1 MQRAVEPPAAPDL
14 PHEPFLALP
23 GFPPGAIGFAFRT
36 RLALLLAYFVAFW
49 SQLDTASS
57 AGICVAIVA
66 QPSPG
71 MAMSKA
77 LYRIFGTVLGGV
89 VAIGMVGAFG
99 QDRTV
104 LLAAFTLWLG
114 ACSFIAALLR
124 DFRSYGAVLSGYTV
138 GIIAIGGID
147 APEGSVLSMLNRV
160 AAILLGVV
168 AVALVNSFVGRSVSF
183 ESLHRGLR
191 DALAKVRAIERR
203 ALAGAPPPDPK
214 ANVELAATILTH
226 TSEATYAATELPDGP
241 ARIAG
246 ARATIAA
253 LLAMLSAIRGIGLAH
268 TSPLAEPDTIP
279 GRIFLQE
286 REAELALQQ
295 SRAEAGLQTLGFGGH
310 RVAPVRLRLHYDTI
324 GAALSATRT
333 MIAVGLG
340 AAFCIYSGWPGI
352 TLLLIQQAAF
362 TALLGMQPNPS
373 RAAAT
378 FGWALP
384 APALLAGLAGFVV
397 LPAVSGFVP
406 FALVT
411 GTCAFLFVLL
421 GQLPVLAPISAGQLL
436 YFTLLLSPS
445 NVQTFDFDTFANT
458 VLIQIVAILFM
469 VLAFRL
475 ILPVSQER
483 RLSRL
488 AQSIIRDLRRTLRH
502 GRGLDPSAF
511 QSLKYD
517 RLQQVLAWLGR
528 PTPARLAVFGRLYA
542 FAELDTALRRAWS
555 GLDAARDGMPGLKL
569 ALDAA
574 TAALLTDDPARI
586 ETAAR
591 ALAAGDQATN
601 PAMLRAISGMYGAQF
616 LLARQSRALRHYRV
630 R

>member
-246 ARATIAA
+246 ARA
-253 LLAMLSAIRGIGLAH
+253 
-268 TSPLAEPDTIP
+268 TIP